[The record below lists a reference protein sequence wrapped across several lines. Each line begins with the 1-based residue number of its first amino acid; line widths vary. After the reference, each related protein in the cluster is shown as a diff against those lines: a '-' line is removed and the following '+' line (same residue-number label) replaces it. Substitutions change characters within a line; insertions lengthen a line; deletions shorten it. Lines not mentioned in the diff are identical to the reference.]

1 VGIAWIQL
9 AQDRE
14 QWWALVNKVILYGSI
29 KDKEFQFPTTYITRY
44 ITYIS
49 FTERISLTNESIIEW
64 KIHLTDK
71 STFRVHLILLVV

>member
-1 VGIAWIQL
+1 MAWIQL
-9 AQDRE
+9 AQDRD
-14 QWWALVNKVILYGSI
+14 QWWALVNKDGSI

-49 FTERISLTNESIIEW
+49 FTERISLINESIIEW